1 MTKTE
6 RRKTINKLVYIYAES
21 LGYEVDMSEIDVN
34 FIPESGNMDDCI
46 EYRRSSHSVAAYN
59 WACAKT
65 LNDEKLIE
73 NYIDDMSVLSDD
85 KLADQMRVV
94 QKRCD
99 L

>member
-6 RRKTINKLVYIYAES
+6 RNKTINKLVYIYAES

-85 KLADQMRVV
+85 KLANQMRVV
-94 QKRCD
+94 QK
-99 L
+99 